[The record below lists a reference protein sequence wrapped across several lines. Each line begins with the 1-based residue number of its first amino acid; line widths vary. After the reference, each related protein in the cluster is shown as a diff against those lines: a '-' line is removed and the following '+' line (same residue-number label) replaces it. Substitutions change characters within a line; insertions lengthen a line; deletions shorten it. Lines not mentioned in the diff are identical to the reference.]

1 MFYEWQIVP
10 NDYAGRTITS
20 IIRNRECAALF
31 VLLGRNLQRP
41 PTSTPQF
48 THNWVSFEV
57 GIAAGIGKPIWV
69 FEEYNTEI
77 KFPVPYVTDY
87 GQYQIGRV
95 EYLRYY
101 SNLFGNLFLLNH
113 RIAPPGVFN
122 CPYEDCNAVYRYWS
136 QLERFNC
143 PVCRRPI
150 PKQPVFTRP
159 LHFPSNV
166 I

>member
-1 MFYEWQIVP
+1 MVFVFVSHSKHDRQLVNFFSNIFADIGLRGMFYEWQIVP

-87 GQYQIGRV
+87 G
-95 EYLRYY
+95 
-101 SNLFGNLFLLNH
+101 
-113 RIAPPGVFN
+113 
-122 CPYEDCNAVYRYWS
+122 
-136 QLERFNC
+136 
-143 PVCRRPI
+143 
-150 PKQPVFTRP
+150 
-159 LHFPSNV
+159 
-166 I
+166 